1 MKTFT
6 LEEANELLLEIKP
19 KLSSLSRLYSAI
31 NDYRHG
37 SRAAA
42 SSSHFGG
49 GMTGGSDYVN
59 KLFTVGQ
66 LTTEITELGIEL
78 KDYSRGLIDFPSIRN
93 GRTVYLCWELADED
107 EIRWWHE
114 IDDGFAGRQPL

>member
-1 MKTFT
+1 MKVFT
-6 LEEANELLLEIKP
+6 LDEANEVLLEIKP
-19 KLSSLSRLYSAI
+19 KLDALSRLYSSI
-31 NDYRHG
+31 NNYRND

-49 GMTGGSDYVN
+49 GMLGGSDYVN

-66 LTTEITELGIEL
+66 LTTEITEMGVEL

-93 GRTVYLCWELADED
+93 GRTVYLCWEIADE
-107 EIRWWHE
+107 ENIQWWHE
-114 IDDGFAGRQPL
+114 IDDGYAGRQRL